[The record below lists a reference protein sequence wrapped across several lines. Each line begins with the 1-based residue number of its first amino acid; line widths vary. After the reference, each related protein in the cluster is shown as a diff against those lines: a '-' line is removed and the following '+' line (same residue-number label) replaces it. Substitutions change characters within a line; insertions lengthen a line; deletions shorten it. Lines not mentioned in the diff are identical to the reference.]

1 MKESSFT
8 KSHSHAETFFGEVS
22 AQVCLVCLFLRHG
35 SSTRHY
41 TFSVERIKRSAPPWA
56 CSLSASVSPSVFH
69 SQGGAERERESRA
82 EDIGD
87 AQRGSGG
94 CCVFLG
100 FFRWSILNSQLLINQ
115 TNPDIQHEYCAST
128 DAVRRLGYVLC
139 ETQSRCKNK
148 STKKNM
154 MKKHW
159 FKKRNGGSHE
169 PI

>member
-1 MKESSFT
+1 MEHPRDVVRSPWNVPRGLPPPPPPPLSLQSISFLLP
-8 KSHSHAETFFGEVS
+8 
-22 AQVCLVCLFLRHG
+22 VCLPLTGPC
-35 SSTRHY
+35 
-41 TFSVERIKRSAPPWA
+41 
-56 CSLSASVSPSVFH
+56 
-69 SQGGAERERESRA
+69 RERESRE

-87 AQRGSGG
+87 AKRGGGSGG
-94 CCVFLG
+94 GGVFLG
-100 FFRWSILNSQLLINQ
+100 FLLWSILNSQLLINQ

-169 PI
+169 PILLWPSVCKVSIN